1 MSDPVSGLQI
11 AASILG
17 GGAVGAI
24 ITAVVT
30 SYRGRVQPIGRR
42 VEVSPLFTS
51 GFAGSS
57 LTANVTVSDGT
68 TDYKFPNLHV
78 ADIQLVNR
86 GNRDLPTFTFG
97 VTLSKSDKAVHVEP
111 YGLDRH
117 YIANLQKPCTPANP
131 TGDLDFELKPFN
143 RGNSYTLKVF
153 IVAGGSEL
161 GSITLGSAE
170 AVRFTEIPS
179 LAETIAKAASTYAV
193 HIGPFEIRL
202 PK

>member
-1 MSDPVSGLQI
+1 MIDPVNGLKI
-11 AASILG
+11 ATSVLG

-24 ITAVVT
+24 ITAVAT

-68 TDYKFPNLHV
+68 TDYKFSNFHV
-78 ADIQLVNR
+78 VDIQLVNR

-97 VTLSKSDKAVHVEP
+97 VTLYKSDKAIHVES

-117 YIANLQKPCTPANP
+117 TLLIYKSFTRHLTPLA
-131 TGDLDFELKPFN
+131 
-143 RGNSYTLKVF
+143 S
-153 IVAGGSEL
+153 
-161 GSITLGSAE
+161 SIS
-170 AVRFTEIPS
+170 S
-179 LAETIAKAASTYAV
+179 
-193 HIGPFEIRL
+193 
-202 PK
+202 

>member
-97 VTLSKSDKAVHVEP
+97 VTLSKSEGRPRRAI
-111 YGLDRH
+111 RSR
-117 YIANLQKPCTPANP
+117 P
-131 TGDLDFELKPFN
+131 TL
-143 RGNSYTLKVF
+143 
-153 IVAGGSEL
+153 
-161 GSITLGSAE
+161 
-170 AVRFTEIPS
+170 
-179 LAETIAKAASTYAV
+179 
-193 HIGPFEIRL
+193 HC
-202 PK
+202 